1 MSTPPK
7 IIGTTDQSETN
18 SISVEVTFDQYIG
31 LSEFI
36 DYYEYKE
43 NNYYNK
49 YRYRAK
55 FRIDGLGYTSYAKTP
70 EDLVNLSG
78 NDLKFNFD
86 V

>member
-36 DYYEYKE
+36 DYYEYKNIQIE
-43 NNYYNK
+43 YCNTYSLTD
-49 YRYRAK
+49 
-55 FRIDGLGYTSYAKTP
+55 F
-70 EDLVNLSG
+70 
-78 NDLKFNFD
+78 F
-86 V
+86 